1 MHYANFIKL
10 NFISWIFLSYLH
22 SMIIFFTQKQFC
34 WKKQFSMQHF
44 PLLLYLQTVSTSQ
57 IETED
62 RIGSLEVAEDE
73 GAITLEDLLR
83 ALDDTRPSVSRMEL
97 EKFNKMWVFQSSKNT
112 TKLELPNF
120 FNQHFLQKFNT
131 NNKIPDIKS
140 PRWDENFW
148 AT

>member
-97 EKFNKMWVFQSSKNT
+97 EKFSRMWVFQSSKNT

-120 FNQHFLQKFNT
+120 FEQHFLQNFNT
-131 NNKIPDIKS
+131 NSEIPDIKS
-140 PRWDENFW
+140 PSWDEKFW